1 VEAKRNNPS
10 VITLVLIMVVI
21 VAVIF
26 YLVVF
31 VNTGDAQWFVSTF
44 DGTPNSIVVHCF
56 GTDKELTPV
65 DAHFEPLN
73 ALLNQA
79 ISSEKRWDPLSLSD
93 ATYLDYQTHPKT
105 YFFTEDGVVKAVDG
119 VDFYV
124 KAPGEVLGPGRR
136 IGLRQERYLA
146 LDHAPGGH
154 PGQGHRRRDH
164 FEGRN
169 LLKLPKPRWCTC
181 AATACR

>member
-93 ATYLDYQTHPKT
+93 ATYLDYQTHPDMMTLEMT
-105 YFFTEDGVVKAVDG
+105 YAPPVRVHSNTKYFSNVDTLIIPLVGRHAQYNTVFGRYNDEINAGSFHLESTAQMTE
-119 VDFYV
+119 
-124 KAPGEVLGPGRR
+124 
-136 IGLRQERYLA
+136 YLA
-146 LDHAPGGH
+146 A
-154 PGQGHRRRDH
+154 QGICK
-164 FEGRN
+164 E
-169 LLKLPKPRWCTC
+169 P
-181 AATACR
+181 